1 MVPFIHDISLI
12 LNKSKTV
19 KMIYFDLAKAFDSV
33 SNDLILKKLE
43 IIIKLIIIRLGLY
56 YVLIYLSMSV

>member
-43 IIIKLIIIRLGLY
+43 IIIKLITIRLGLY
-56 YVLIYLSMSV
+56 YGLIYLSMSV